1 MKQTQIDLVR
11 EYWTKKPHEF
21 EVSKDPPGTVEFFR
35 DVEKYHYQKLN
46 YLKRHVDFDGY
57 KGKKLL
63 EVGCGFGTDLISFAK
78 GGAIVT
84 GVDLTDFAVALA
96 RKHLELERISGE
108 VLQMNGEDL
117 NFGDN
122 SFDAIYSHSPLSY
135 TPSPKRMVEEM
146 HRVLKPGGEA
156 CLVVYHSDSWL
167 NFLHTTF
174 NIGLMRDDAPVF
186 RQYSI
191 NQLRGLLSCF
201 SRLEIVTDRYP
212 VKTKL
217 NRGATSYLYN
227 YLFVPAFNLIPRKL
241 VKGVGHHLIAKV
253 IK

>member
-1 MKQTQIDLVR
+1 MKQTRIDIVR
-11 EYWTKKPHEF
+11 EYWNKKPYEF
-21 EVSKDPPGTVEFFR
+21 EVAESPPGTIDFFR
-35 DVEKYHYQKLN
+35 EIKSYRYNKIG
-46 YLKRHVDFDGY
+46 YLKNVIDFNRY
-57 KGKKLL
+57 NGKKVL
-63 EVGCGFGTDLISFAK
+63 EVGCGFGTDLVCFAR

-84 GVDLTDFAVALA
+84 GVDISDFAVEMA
-96 RKHLELERISGE
+96 RKNLEIRDIKGE
-108 VLQMNGEDL
+108 VLQMNGEEL
-117 NFGDN
+117 NFKEN
-122 SFDAIYSHSPLSY
+122 SFDAVYALTPLSY
-135 TPSPKRMVEEM
+135 TPDPKKMVEEM

-174 NIGLMRDDAPVF
+174 NIRLMRDDAPVF

-217 NRGATSYLYN
+217 NRGAASYLYN
-227 YLFVPAFNLIPRKL
+227 YLFVPVFNLIPRKF